1 MGGEHLGENIMA
13 SGGYRKPTNPAPV
26 SGPGKA
32 SRRTDGGPTDMKQN
46 QVEITGMGYGENKDL
61 NEIQSLAP
69 LSAAPSAPSM
79 PSTIPSTPMAMP
91 TPLTAPTERP
101 NEPVT
106 AGMDFGPG
114 IGSEGLV
121 LPNQGMSEEDRQR
134 TLLVLNL
141 LSDAAKKPNATNAT
155 LQLIRQLR
163 SEL

>member
-1 MGGEHLGENIMA
+1 MA
-13 SGGYRKPTNPAPV
+13 SGGYRKPNNPAPV

-32 SRRTDGGPTDMKQN
+32 SRRTDGGPLDMKQN
-46 QVEITGMGYGENKDL
+46 QVEVTGMGYGENKDL
-61 NEIQSLAP
+61 NEIQSMAP
-69 LSAAPSAPSM
+69 MSAAPSVPTSLPTSM
-79 PSTIPSTPMAMP
+79 PSTPMPQP

-114 IGSEGLV
+114 QGSQAL
-121 LPNQGMSEEDRQR
+121 LMPTASMSEDDRQR
-134 TLLVLNL
+134 SLVILQLLTEA
-141 LSDAAKKPNATNAT
+141 SKKPNATNAT

>member
-1 MGGEHLGENIMA
+1 MA

-32 SRRTDGGPTDMKQN
+32 SRRTDGGPLDMKQN
-46 QVEITGMGYGENKDL
+46 QVEVTGMGYGENKDL

-69 LSAAPSAPSM
+69 MSAAPTVPTAGPIMPSAPV
-79 PSTIPSTPMAMP
+79 AMP

-101 NEPVT
+101 TEPVT
-106 AGMDFGPG
+106 AGLPFGPG
-114 IGSEGLV
+114 MGSEALT
-121 LPNQGMSEEDRQR
+121 LPSVGMSEEDRQR
-134 TLLVLNL
+134 GLVVLHLLTE
-141 LSDAAKKPNATNAT
+141 SAKKPNATNAT

>member
-1 MGGEHLGENIMA
+1 MA
-13 SGGYRKPTNPAPV
+13 SGGYRKPENPAPV

-61 NEIQSLAP
+61 NEIQAMAP
-69 LSAAPSAPSM
+69 MSAAPSAP
-79 PSTIPSTPMAMP
+79 MAMPTMSAPMPQP

-101 NEPVT
+101 TEPVT
-106 AGMDFGPG
+106 AGLPFGPG
-114 IGSEGLV
+114 QGSEALIM
-121 LPNQGMSEEDRQR
+121 PNLGMSEDDRQR
-134 TLLVLNL
+134 SLVILQLLT
-141 LSDAAKKPNATNAT
+141 DAAKKPNATNAT